1 LVIAVILGLSLIL
14 IPVTSRLSPVQAA
27 VTWTKYSGEVTLESE
42 QYVVDAWVI
51 KNSPAYAYEM
61 WYTHAKKDL
70 TISEIIDVVKALHLD
85 NIVSDI
91 ADLDLAQFLTHLSDL
106 AADVSAVE
114 ALLDGISTVIGYA
127 TSTDGI
133 TWTVGQSQVAGLTGS
148 SAAWDSVGAPC
159 VIWDTTESKYKMWY
173 TRVKTNLTQA
183 SLTTILN
190 NIASANTTTRKNA
203 ILSLLNSTSSVIG
216 YAISDNGT
224 SWTVQ
229 DSEVLPGS
237 SSGVWDSVADP
248 CVIRNSAA
256 DYEMWYTRP
265 KTDLTRVTS
274 LASMAS

>member
-1 LVIAVILGLSLIL
+1 MKRGKNLIGLGVAVILALSLIL
-14 IPVTSRLSPVQAA
+14 VPLVNRPSPVQAA
-27 VTWTKYSGEVTLESE
+27 VPNWTKYSGEVTLDSE

-133 TWTVGQSQVAGLTGS
+133 TWTVGQS
-148 SAAWDSVGAPC
+148 
-159 VIWDTTESKYKMWY
+159 
-173 TRVKTNLTQA
+173 
-183 SLTTILN
+183 
-190 NIASANTTTRKNA
+190 
-203 ILSLLNSTSSVIG
+203 
-216 YAISDNGT
+216 
-224 SWTVQ
+224 
-229 DSEVLPGS
+229 
-237 SSGVWDSVADP
+237 
-248 CVIRNSAA
+248 
-256 DYEMWYTRP
+256 
-265 KTDLTRVTS
+265 
-274 LASMAS
+274 